1 MLANAIMLSSFERHR
16 VELPLDGADYAKWL
30 EKLAKNSRL
39 LKPKTKNND
48 KIADLSD
55 SAN

>member
-30 EKLAKNSRL
+30 EKLAKNSRF
-39 LKPKTKNND
+39 LKAKTKNND